1 MTGQTTAAAEVPMR
15 HLFIYDPDPWFV
27 DNCTPEL
34 GRQSFIETLSKEEYD
49 KSIAHI
55 DFALALNAYKNEV
68 PCYRQVRIYTM
79 NKDGNYVLQETIAAE
94 RSAYEFM
101 LEQQRMWSSYE
112 LNGSK
117 P

>member
-1 MTGQTTAAAEVPMR
+1 
-15 HLFIYDPDPWFV
+15 
-27 DNCTPEL
+27 
-34 GRQSFIETLSKEEYD
+34 
-49 KSIAHI
+49 
-55 DFALALNAYKNEV
+55 
-68 PCYRQVRIYTM
+68 M